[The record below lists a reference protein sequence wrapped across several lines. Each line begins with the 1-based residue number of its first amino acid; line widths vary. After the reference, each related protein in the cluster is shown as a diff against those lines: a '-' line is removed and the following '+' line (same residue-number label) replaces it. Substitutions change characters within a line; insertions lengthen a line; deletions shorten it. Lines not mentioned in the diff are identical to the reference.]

1 MQGVLRQAQTELSV
15 WLNDIITVGT
25 SWWAL
30 RLYVAAAA
38 LLFLALSFWIAQ
50 RQRRWLLS
58 LEPGNFDRSFSGPRP
73 SRKQSIL
80 KQLDRLHAFKRT
92 KIFSALGS
100 LVLLIVFGF
109 VVPSLLIGL
118 GIVYFRWFNPAGH
131 LLIDEGSHPLNMPSP
146 WQTFWFLIS
155 QVSLGVAGSP
165 ESVAGSFGAH
175 IANISF
181 DHGNPISVIAVLA
194 YRYFVGAFGG
204 VFGHFTWTLGR
215 VFTST
220 GPKEEEL
227 NAALGAVASSRD
239 G

>member
-1 MQGVLRQAQTELSV
+1 MQEFLQHAQTELSV
-15 WLNDIITVGT
+15 WLNDIIMLAT

-30 RLYVAAAA
+30 RLYAAAGA
-38 LLFLALSFWIAQ
+38 LLVLALSFWIA
-50 RQRRWLLS
+50 RRLRKWLLS
-58 LEPGNFDRSFSGPRP
+58 LKPGNFDRNFSGPKP
-73 SRKQSIL
+73 TRKQSIL

-131 LLIDEGSHPLNMPSP
+131 LLIDGVSHPLNMPSP
-146 WQTFWFLIS
+146 WQTFWFLTS

-165 ESVAGSFGAH
+165 ASIAGNFGAH

-181 DHGNPISVIAVLA
+181 DRGNPISVIAVLA
-194 YRYFVGAFGG
+194 YRYFVGTFGG
-204 VFGHFTWTLGR
+204 VFGHFMWTLAR
-215 VFTST
+215 VLGST

-227 NAALGAVASSRD
+227 NAALSAISSAGD
-239 G
+239 A